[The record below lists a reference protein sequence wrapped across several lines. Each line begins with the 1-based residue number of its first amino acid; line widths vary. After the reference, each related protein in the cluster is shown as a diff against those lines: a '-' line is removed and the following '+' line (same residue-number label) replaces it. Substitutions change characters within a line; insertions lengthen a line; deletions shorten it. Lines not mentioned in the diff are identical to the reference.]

1 MQKLTDRELQQIT
14 QENEYYKKY
23 YSSLEG
29 ATIVRFQG
37 MQAFDE
43 DDVMYS
49 RFPVFL
55 VKFADGTY
63 REIAISQDPELN
75 SGGYITGLPNEI

>member
-1 MQKLTDRELQQIT
+1 MTVTAKQLEYIT
-14 QENEYYKKY
+14 KENETYKKY

-29 ATIVRFQG
+29 ATIVRFEG
-37 MQAFDE
+37 MQAFDDE
-43 DDVMYS
+43 DIVGS

-55 VKFADGTY
+55 VKFADGSL

-75 SGGYITGLPNEI
+75 SGGYITGLPNE

>member
-1 MQKLTDRELQQIT
+1 MELTPQQMTLIR
-14 QENEYYKKY
+14 QENEYYRKY

-29 ATIVRFQG
+29 ATIVQFVG

-49 RFPVFL
+49 RFPVFI
-55 VKFADGTY
+55 VKFPDGTY

-75 SGGYITGLPNEI
+75 SGGYITGLPNE